1 MSALTG
7 EETIR
12 RPKRAHPMMSSR
24 LVPNR
29 AWPIHR
35 CPTRLRRPLPSGRQ
49 GACAPRCGCTRHA
62 NERLL
67 MKIGLITDS
76 VANLPFEEVLDLA
89 KDNGLNSVEVATGN
103 WSEAPHADLTT
114 LVSSAD
120 ARDEFVGKISSRGLG
135 LSALCANGNQLHPV
149 EGPQQDKVVR
159 DTIGLASDLGVPT
172 VVMMSGL
179 PGARGDSTP
188 NWITTSWP
196 PETLKVLDYQWSEV
210 AIPYWKELAA
220 LARDKGVRL
229 AIEACGSQLVYN
241 VSTLLRLIDAAG
253 DDVVGANL
261 DPSHLMWMGAD
272 IPTVIRALG
281 SAIFHVHAKDI
292 RVQRPHADRDGVLD
306 TLPIEQADSRSWNY
320 VTLGLGHP
328 RGATFWADFVY
339 TLRSVGYD
347 GTLNIE
353 HEDTLVNSGEGVR
366 RAAYLL
372 KQVVLTEQPDW
383 KPANI

>member
-1 MSALTG
+1 
-7 EETIR
+7 
-12 RPKRAHPMMSSR
+12 
-24 LVPNR
+24 
-29 AWPIHR
+29 
-35 CPTRLRRPLPSGRQ
+35 
-49 GACAPRCGCTRHA
+49 
-62 NERLL
+62 

-76 VANLPFEEVLDLA
+76 VGHLPFESALDLA
-89 KDNGLNSVEVATGN
+89 KEQGLSSVEVATGN
-103 WSEAPHADLTT
+103 WSEAPHADLPA
-114 LVSSAD
+114 LVSSAE
-120 ARDEFVGKISSRGLG
+120 ARAEFAEKISSRGLT

-149 EGPQQDKVVR
+149 EGPEHDKVVR
-159 DTIGLASDLGVPT
+159 NTIALASNLEVPT
-172 VVMMSGL
+172 VVLMSGL

-196 PETLKVLDYQWSEV
+196 PETLKVLDYQWNEV

-220 LARDKGVRL
+220 FARDNGVRL
-229 AIEACGSQLVYN
+229 AVEACGSQLVHS
-241 VSTLLRLIDAAG
+241 VSTMFRLIEAAG

-292 RVQRPHADRDGVLD
+292 RVQKQNADRDGLLD
-306 TLPIEQADSRSWNY
+306 ALPIERASDRSWNY

-353 HEDTLVNSGEGVR
+353 HEDTLVNSVEGVG
-366 RAAYLL
+366 RAADLL
-372 KQVVLTEQPDW
+372 KQIVLAEAPDW